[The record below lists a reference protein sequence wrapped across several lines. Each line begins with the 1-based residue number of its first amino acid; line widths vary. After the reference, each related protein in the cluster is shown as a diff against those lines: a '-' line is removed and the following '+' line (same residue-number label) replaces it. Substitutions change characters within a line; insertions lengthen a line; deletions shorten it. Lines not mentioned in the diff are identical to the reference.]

1 MSIRQLFDPIAGFC
15 GWIILLVATGTTM
28 VYSLNG
34 LYDFWLL
41 LGIVVF
47 LTYLFSGPV
56 SVMDRWF
63 QRVMGDTFLIQWK
76 WVSTKMLAVWS
87 VLLFAGISLLLV
99 SVLSFPVLT
108 KQFHALNQR
117 IPEYFQM
124 ADLKLNQVIQESK
137 GVYSWK
143 TALEEIESVQADQ
156 LTTSQSSRETRWDQN
171 AISQILGVFQRLVTS
186 AFSITGVLT
195 ASISGLVYML
205 TGFML
210 LFYFLLDAGP
220 LLQKMIDALPKRY
233 QHRFHAKVFHL
244 HHTCYLVLKTQLL
257 LSLFSG
263 SIMYAVYALFHL
275 PYAGFLGFFMGLC
288 CMVPVLGP
296 WVGMLPVCLLVLVSD
311 QPWQL
316 ISIVVITAGL
326 FILKEQLLL
335 PRLLRKSLDIHPVL
349 MILTLLLCWH
359 LGGLFG
365 LLLAHPLATLI
376 HEWLYHRELV
386 EFAPKKVA

>member
-1 MSIRQLFDPIAGFC
+1 MSIRQLLEPIAIFC
-15 GWIILLVATGTTM
+15 GWIILLVAAGTTV

-34 LYDFWLL
+34 LYDFWLM

-56 SVMDRWF
+56 SVMDKWF
-63 QRVMGDTFLIQWK
+63 QRVMGNSFLIKWK
-76 WVSTKMLAVWS
+76 WVSAKMLAVWS
-87 VLLFAGISLLLV
+87 VLLIAGVSLFLFTI
-99 SVLSFPVLT
+99 LSFPVLT

-124 ADLKLNQVIQESK
+124 ADRKLTQVIQESK

-143 TALEEIESVQADQ
+143 TALEEIQSVQANQ
-156 LTTSQSSRETRWDQN
+156 PSQETPWAQN
-171 AISQILGVFQRLVTS
+171 ALSQILGTIQRLVTS

-195 ASISGLVYML
+195 ASVSGLVYML

-220 LLQKMIDALPKRY
+220 LLQKMIEALPKRY

-263 SIMYAVYALFHL
+263 SMMYAVYALFHL

-365 LLLAHPLATLI
+365 LLLAHPTATLI
-376 HEWLYHRELV
+376 HEWLYHRELA
-386 EFAPKKVA
+386 EFTPKKAT